1 VAGGKLTTHRE
12 IAQKLVNRVIEDLGR
27 SPGVCPTLATPLP
40 GARPLGKER
49 VAGDDGSLR
58 GIGHDAAEILRGR
71 YGTRAAIV
79 ARIAA
84 ERPELAAPL
93 ARGCPAIGAE
103 VVHSIRNEMAHSLQ
117 DFLVRRTSLTWRYP
131 AEADSAAPAVAK
143 IMAAELGWDSSRA
156 EQELASFKREQA
168 RRRVPA

>member
-1 VAGGKLTTHRE
+1 MKELGKPT
-12 IAQKLVNRVIEDLGR
+12 
-27 SPGVCPTLATPLP
+27 GVCPTLATPLP
-40 GARPLGKER
+40 GARPLGKEKT
-49 VAGDDGSLR
+49 AGDAASIR
-58 GIGHDAAEILRGR
+58 SIGHDATEILTAR

-93 ARGCPAIGAE
+93 SRGCPAIGAE
-103 VVHSIRNEMAHSLQ
+103 VVHAIRNEMAHSLH

-131 AEADSAAPAVAK
+131 VEADGAAPAVAK